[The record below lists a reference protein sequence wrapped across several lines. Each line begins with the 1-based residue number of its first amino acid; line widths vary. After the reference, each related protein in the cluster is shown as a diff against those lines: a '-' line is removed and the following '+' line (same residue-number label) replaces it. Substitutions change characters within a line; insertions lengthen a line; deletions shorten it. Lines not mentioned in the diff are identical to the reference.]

1 MAQDLRSISVVD
13 GLRMQ
18 KFSQKLID
26 VGVKYGCLDA
36 KELLPSRN
44 TVSKHMKLQA
54 SEKKEVLSKEIQQAF
69 ENNGGLAIY
78 HHRYVAG

>member
-1 MAQDLRSISVVD
+1 
-13 GLRMQ
+13 
-18 KFSQKLID
+18 
-26 VGVKYGCLDA
+26 
-36 KELLPSRN
+36 
-44 TVSKHMKLQA
+44 MKLQA